1 MALMAPVILIGGM
14 TMGWFTPTEAAMA
27 AVIWALF
34 LGLVRYRSMSFRTL
48 AKATFD
54 TIETTASVLFI
65 VTAASIFAW
74 LLTTTQ
80 AAQLLADW
88 ILSVTQNKWVFLLL
102 ANVLILFVG
111 CFIDT
116 IAAITILVPIL
127 LPIVLK
133 LGIDPIHFGLIMT
146 LNLMVGLLHPP
157 LGMVLFVLA
166 RISKMSVERT
176 TMAIMPWLAPL
187 LLALAAITYIPQITL
202 ALPHALGML
211 K

>member
-1 MALMAPVILIGGM
+1 M
-14 TMGWFTPTEAAMA
+14 TLQT
-27 AVIWALF
+27 V
-34 LGLVRYRSMSFRTL
+34 V
-48 AKATFD
+48 KATFD

-74 LLTTTQ
+74 LLTVSQ
-80 AAQLLADW
+80 AAQ
-88 ILSVTQNKWVFLLL
+88 ILSDAMLGFTHNKWVFLLL
-102 ANVLILFVG
+102 ANILILFVG

-133 LGIDPIHFGLIMT
+133 LGIDPVHFGLIVT
-146 LNLMVGLLHPP
+146 LNLMIGLLHPP

-166 RISKMSVERT
+166 RVAKLSVERT
-176 TMAIMPWLAPL
+176 TMAILPWLVPL
-187 LLALAAITYIPQITL
+187 FLALAAITYIPELTL
-202 ALPHALGML
+202 FLPKYMGLI